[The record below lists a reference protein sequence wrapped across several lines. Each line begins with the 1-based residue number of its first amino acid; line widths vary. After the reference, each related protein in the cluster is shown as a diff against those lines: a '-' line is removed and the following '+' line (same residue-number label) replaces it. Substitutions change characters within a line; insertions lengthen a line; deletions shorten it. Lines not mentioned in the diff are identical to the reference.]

1 MSMQG
6 VQQGSMDF
14 LSGMINM
21 TVAYVHL
28 EIRFKELKYGEI
40 RMVTFIQQLMEREK
54 KIKAKCNFNKEMMTP
69 VTKGRCQ

>member
-1 MSMQG
+1 MRMQG

-28 EIRFKELKYGEI
+28 EILSTELKYGEI
-40 RMVTFIQQLMEREK
+40 RMITSI
-54 KIKAKCNFNKEMMTP
+54 
-69 VTKGRCQ
+69 